1 MSTKTAG
8 TPTTAPTP
16 DVPGRAREV
25 FNNTKNKMISSFT
38 SVIESTKDL
47 SLSEER
53 QRHTTPIP
61 GGGGGS
67 GNNSGSGSRFSSRSS
82 SVDPSAGVGAF
93 PLPAGSKPPLV
104 ALNPN
109 QVPIPAKCS
118 AQLRRLIH
126 SHSLTQPPS
135 PDVLNSASASSSGA
149 AMSPQPVDAAGAACG
164 NDPNGRPIFPNLPYS
179 PYGSPNSSPRIKRK
193 PLRETKRVD
202 SITEPSGEYVQLN
215 QYKLEGAI
223 GQVRDTHL
231 LVSNP
236 TKTPVVYDWLFIS
249 ISEFEFEGGSM
260 PCIRFL
266 SLERSIFCE
275 GEKIPLWILP
285 YDIFTKLLIP
295 RNFISLFSSYFIELL
310 RCLRETNPKVS
321 YIPYYRRGEKVLQIW
336 SSDYIFGCHYSFKY
350 LIFSTFFQGSYG
362 IVKLAY
368 NKEDDSHY
376 AMKIL
381 SKKKLKRRAGIFGKT
396 APQYLI
402 KR

>member
-1 MSTKTAG
+1 M
-8 TPTTAPTP
+8 
-16 DVPGRAREV
+16 
-25 FNNTKNKMISSFT
+25 
-38 SVIESTKDL
+38 
-47 SLSEER
+47 
-53 QRHTTPIP
+53 
-61 GGGGGS
+61 
-67 GNNSGSGSRFSSRSS
+67 
-82 SVDPSAGVGAF
+82 
-93 PLPAGSKPPLV
+93 
-104 ALNPN
+104 
-109 QVPIPAKCS
+109 
-118 AQLRRLIH
+118 
-126 SHSLTQPPS
+126 
-135 PDVLNSASASSSGA
+135 
-149 AMSPQPVDAAGAACG
+149 
-164 NDPNGRPIFPNLPYS
+164 
-179 PYGSPNSSPRIKRK
+179 
-193 PLRETKRVD
+193 D